1 MPDPELSTAQRA
13 RLVQA
18 LETRRAE
25 LRRDVKTALDGS
37 EDDRVV
43 GLRRRLEEN
52 DDWGV
57 ADGVAE
63 LDIAEVRHALAE
75 LEEVDAALER
85 ARSGMYGTCVD
96 CDDPIAPAR
105 LLAHPTAM
113 RCIACQEAYEVR
125 RRNTAGAR

>member
-63 LDIAEVRHALAE
+63 L
-75 LEEVDAALER
+75 EEVDAALER

>member
-1 MPDPELSTAQRA
+1 MASSAPPALTPADRA
-13 RLVQA
+13 RLTEA
-18 LETRRAE
+18 LERRRAE
-25 LRRDVKTALDGS
+25 LRRDVKAQIDGT

-75 LEEVDAALER
+75 LTEVDAALDRMRE
-85 ARSGMYGTCVD
+85 GTYGICVD
-96 CDDPIAPAR
+96 CEEPIAP
-105 LLAHPTAM
+105 
-113 RCIACQEAYEVR
+113 
-125 RRNTAGAR
+125 